1 MTGEEHAPAAEAAC
15 DRGPRAL
22 AVRWIVLGAL
32 ALVAGVMLGDKL
44 LLANVVQKDD
54 GELRRA
60 YAAQDRKCAGG
71 EAPSEAEKGEFRSL
85 ALGNGAL
92 VAGFAVMLLFLPIA
106 VGAAVGGLARSK
118 LAATIAVA
126 AGMLTGLAIEG
137 VFAEWVRAGA
147 LGGAVRIAAA
157 LAIYAGLGALGG
169 LAGKRLALRR
179 AAR

>member
-1 MTGEEHAPAAEAAC
+1 MT
-15 DRGPRAL
+15 
-22 AVRWIVLGAL
+22 
-32 ALVAGVMLGDKL
+32 
-44 LLANVVQKDD
+44 
-54 GELRRA
+54 
-60 YAAQDRKCAGG
+60 AAQPDAFQPPTTR
-71 EAPSEAEKGEFRSL
+71 
-85 ALGNGAL
+85 
-92 VAGFAVMLLFLPIA
+92 LPGVQHVIA